1 MVCNFVW
8 IWQGLRVGHP
18 VTCLIGFFSVCKLNR
33 NQQSFILKYW
43 VGLVAIVTAFS
54 CGFVCGVQC
63 TLQMAA
69 ERYYVT
75 SATQWVPFGNRQHQK
90 LNSFYYYYFQF
101 KSCTLFVC
109 NCLQFH
115 WKHNIYK
122 AQKLSACVCAAFSS
136 GVNGWRCGWVQLKC
150 SYSQLKLT
158 QLNFPL

>member
-8 IWQGLRVGHP
+8 IWEGLRVGHP
-18 VTCLIGFFSVCKLNR
+18 VTCLICFFSVCKLNR

-54 CGFVCGVQC
+54 YGFVCGVQC

-90 LNSFYYYYFQF
+90 LNSFYYFFQF

-122 AQKLSACVCAAFSS
+122 STKTECLCMCCIQLRCEWLEMWLSTTEM
-136 GVNGWRCGWVQLKC
+136 QLQPVEA
-150 SYSQLKLT
+150 YT
-158 QLNFPL
+158 A